1 MNKEIDEKELKKL
14 ELEKQVLSYL
24 GLARR
29 GRNAVSGEFSVEK
42 AVKSYEARLVLV
54 AEDASDNTKK
64 LFKNSCSFYE
74 VPLYFIADKARLGH
88 AMGYEYRASAAI
100 TDEGLAG
107 AAIRKLMMLK
117 SLEED

>member
-1 MNKEIDEKELKKL
+1 MEDAMNKEIDEKELKKL
-14 ELEKQVLSYL
+14 ELEKQILSYL

-64 LFKNSCSFYE
+64 KFSDMCAFYK
-74 VPLYFIADKARLGH
+74 VPFYTFGIKDDLGH
-88 AMGYEYRASAAI
+88 AIGTEFRASV
-100 TDEGLAG
+100 TVNNAG
-107 AAIRKLMMLK
+107 MAKKIIEL
-117 SLEED
+117 LENR